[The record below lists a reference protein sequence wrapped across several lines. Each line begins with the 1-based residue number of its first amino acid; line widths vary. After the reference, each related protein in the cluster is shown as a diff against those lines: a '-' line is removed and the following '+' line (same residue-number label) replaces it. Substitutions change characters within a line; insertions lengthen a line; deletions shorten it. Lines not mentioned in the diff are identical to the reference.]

1 MFVAN
6 TNRKEVVAQHP
17 GAAKIVKVEGG
28 YMVFEYMADY
38 EIWKS
43 QK

>member
-17 GAAKIVKVEGG
+17 GAAKIVKVCGG
-28 YMVFEYMADY
+28 YMVFESMADY
-38 EIWKS
+38 ATWKN

>member
-6 TNRKEVVAQHP
+6 TNRKEVVAQNL

-28 YMVFEYMADY
+28 YMVFEYMSDY
-38 EIWKS
+38 ETWKN

>member
-1 MFVAN
+1 MFVSN
-6 TNRKEVVAQHP
+6 TTRKEVTSANT

-28 YMVFEYMADY
+28 YMVFECMSDY
-38 EIWKS
+38 QVWKN

>member
-6 TNRKEVVAQHP
+6 TNRKEVVAQNP
-17 GAAKIVKVEGG
+17 NAAKIVKVEGG
-28 YMVFEYMADY
+28 YMVFKYMSDY
-38 EIWKS
+38 ETWKS